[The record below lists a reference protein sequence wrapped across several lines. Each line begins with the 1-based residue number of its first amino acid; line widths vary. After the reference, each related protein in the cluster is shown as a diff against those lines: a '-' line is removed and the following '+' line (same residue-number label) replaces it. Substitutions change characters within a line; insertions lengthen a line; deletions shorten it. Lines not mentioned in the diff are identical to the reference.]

1 MFKENGGLWE
11 DYEPLR
17 NIYDLALNGII
28 AFPHFLMKPLFW
40 EARNIFQFV
49 QSIENIFLLIFLIYF
64 TWKSYLEDKFITTRW
79 LIYFTFVMTIYGLAV
94 YNFGTAVRYK
104 YTFLVMYVVGL
115 AYELY
120 KFRGYLFSSEFK
132 KKNDIKKKLVS

>member
-1 MFKENGGLWE
+1 
-11 DYEPLR
+11 
-17 NIYDLALNGII
+17 
-28 AFPHFLMKPLFW
+28 
-40 EARNIFQFV
+40 
-49 QSIENIFLLIFLIYF
+49 
-64 TWKSYLEDKFITTRW
+64 
-79 LIYFTFVMTIYGLAV
+79 MTIYGLAV

-132 KKNDIKKKLVS
+132 KKMILKKN